1 MRLLV
6 VEDDPQIADF
16 VAGGLREAGYA
27 VDTVAD
33 GESGFRQALAVD
45 YDAAVVDVMLPRRD
59 GLSLIQAL
67 RQRGSDLPVLVLSA
81 KRSVEDR
88 VRGLQT
94 GGDDYLTKP
103 FAFAELLARVQAL
116 VRRGT
121 QSSEPTRLV
130 VGPLAL
136 DLITREVTR
145 AGEPIDLQ
153 PREFRFL
160 EYLMRNPG
168 RVVSKT
174 LVIEHVWDYDFDP
187 QTNVVDVL
195 VHRLRKKVDEPF
207 EPALIETVRGVGY
220 VLRVPD
226 SASESAPDGGASA

>member
-6 VEDDPQIADF
+6 VEDDPRISEF
-16 VAGGLREAGYA
+16 VAGGLRQAGYA
-27 VDTVAD
+27 VDAVGD
-33 GESGFRQALAVD
+33 GETALHQALAVD
-45 YDAAVVDVMLPRRD
+45 YDAAVVDVMLPGRD
-59 GLSLIQAL
+59 GLSLIAAL
-67 RQRGSDLPVLVLSA
+67 RQRGASLPVLVLSA

-88 VRGLQT
+88 VRGLET

-121 QSSEPTRLV
+121 AAPEATRLAA
-130 VGPLAL
+130 GPLAL
-136 DLITREVTR
+136 DLLTRGATR
-145 AGEPIDLQ
+145 SGQPLDLQ
-153 PREFRFL
+153 PREFRLL
-160 EYLMRNPG
+160 EYLMRNAG

-207 EPALIETVRGVGY
+207 ETRLIETVRGVGY
-220 VLRVPD
+220 VLRLP
-226 SASESAPDGGASA
+226 AAP

>member
-1 MRLLV
+1 MDLL
-6 VEDDPQIADF
+6 
-16 VAGGLREAGYA
+16 
-27 VDTVAD
+27 
-33 GESGFRQALAVD
+33 
-45 YDAAVVDVMLPRRD
+45 
-59 GLSLIQAL
+59 
-67 RQRGSDLPVLVLSA
+67 
-81 KRSVEDR
+81 
-88 VRGLQT
+88 
-94 GGDDYLTKP
+94 
-103 FAFAELLARVQAL
+103 
-116 VRRGT
+116 
-121 QSSEPTRLV
+121 
-130 VGPLAL
+130 
-136 DLITREVTR
+136 TREVTR
-145 AGEPIDLQ
+145 AGEPVDLQ

-160 EYLMRNPG
+160 EYLMRNPN

>member
-59 GLSLIQAL
+59 GLSLVSAL
-67 RQRGSDLPVLVLSA
+67 RQRGSDLPVLILSA
-81 KRSVEDR
+81 RRSVDDR

-121 QSSEPTRLV
+121 AAPEATRLS

-136 DLITREVTR
+136 DLLTREVTR
-145 AGEPIDLQ
+145 AGEPLDLQ

-160 EYLMRNPG
+160 EYLMRNAG

-220 VLRVPD
+220 VLRVPE
-226 SASESAPDGGASA
+226 AIAGDGGP

>member
-6 VEDDPQIADF
+6 VEDDPQISDF
-16 VAGGLREAGYA
+16 VAGGLRQAGYA

-33 GESGFRQALAVD
+33 GEGALRQALAVD
-45 YDAAVVDVMLPRRD
+45 YDAAVVDLMLPRRD
-59 GLSLIQAL
+59 GLSLIEAL
-67 RQRGSDLPVLVLSA
+67 RQRGVAMPVLILSA
-81 KRSVEDR
+81 KRSVDDR

-116 VRRGT
+116 LRRGVAT
-121 QSSEPTRLV
+121 PEPTRLV
-130 VGPLAL
+130 AGPLAM
-136 DLITREVTR
+136 DLLTREVTR
-145 AGEPIDLQ
+145 AGTPLDLQ

-160 EYLMRNPG
+160 EYLLRNPD

-207 EPALIETVRGVGY
+207 DPPLIETVRGVGY
-220 VLRVPD
+220 VLRVPGG
-226 SASESAPDGGASA
+226 SSAP

>member
-6 VEDDPQIADF
+6 VEDDPRISEF
-16 VAGGLREAGYA
+16 VAGGLRQAGFA
-27 VDTVAD
+27 VDAVAD
-33 GESGFRQALAVD
+33 GETALHQAIAVD

-59 GLSLIQAL
+59 GLSLIEAL

-88 VRGLQT
+88 VRGLET

-116 VRRGT
+116 VRRG
-121 QSSEPTRLV
+121 SAAPEPTRLV
-130 VGPLAL
+130 AGPLAL
-136 DLITREVTR
+136 DLLTREVTR
-145 AGEPIDLQ
+145 AGQPLDLQ
-153 PREFRFL
+153 PREFRLL
-160 EYLMRNPG
+160 EYLMRNAG

-207 EPALIETVRGVGY
+207 ETRMIETVRGVGY
-220 VLRVPD
+220 VLRLPD
-226 SASESAPDGGASA
+226 VAEAP